1 MMVRQGLIVAAA
13 LCFASPV
20 VALERLDFD
29 VKGAAPEVV
38 QALRGT
44 SLLVAAQ
51 AAGETNPQDLLTAA
65 RADYGQLLGALYAK
79 GYYSGV
85 IRISLDGREVADLSP
100 LEAPVSVGVISVRI
114 ET

>member
-1 MMVRQGLIVAAA
+1 M
-13 LCFASPV
+13 
-20 VALERLDFD
+20 
-29 VKGAAPEVV
+29 KGAAPEVV

-114 ET
+114 ETGPELHRWPGERRCRPDLRRARLPRAG